1 MKVMVWSFVSGTHK
15 VMTTFI
21 TVVFYSISQELPLLL
36 FCYFAFF
43 WWCLQQ
49 LHWSTMN
56 VYTLTPVIFKFWW
69 FGFCG
74 MQLYDY
80 QYNMGLLLLQR
91 KTWTSQ
97 VDELKG
103 TISDAH
109 ETLQREKAAH
119 LLELSEA
126 LGRLESTQKAL
137 ELEKQCVLDVSCQ
150 LSVIISISYS
160 SKFLSNWWFAQ
171 QRNISIWCFC
181 IWNLQR
187 NYFKGFLSRSGE
199 LFETHF
205 ML

>member
-1 MKVMVWSFVSGTHK
+1 MVWYWGAALTSLWPHS
-15 VMTTFI
+15 
-21 TVVFYSISQELPLLL
+21 LLL
-36 FCYFAFF
+36 CFIWFGWNWHHMFCYF
-43 WWCLQQ
+43 WWSFLWNHIDPLWLC
-49 LHWSTMN
+49 TPA
-56 VYTLTPVIFKFWW
+56 PVIFKCWW
-69 FGFCG
+69 FWFGG

-103 TISDAH
+103 AIADAH

>member
-1 MKVMVWSFVSGTHK
+1 
-15 VMTTFI
+15 
-21 TVVFYSISQELPLLL
+21 
-36 FCYFAFF
+36 
-43 WWCLQQ
+43 
-49 LHWSTMN
+49 
-56 VYTLTPVIFKFWW
+56 
-69 FGFCG
+69 

-103 TISDAH
+103 AIADAH

-137 ELEKQCVLDVSCQ
+137 ELEKQCVLDVSYQ
-150 LSVIISISYS
+150 LSVIISICYS

-171 QRNISIWCFC
+171 QRNISMWCFC
-181 IWNLQR
+181 IWNLQK
-187 NYFKGFLSRSGE
+187 NYFKGFLSLSGE
-199 LFETHF
+199 LFEIHF